1 MPHHQLWLT
10 QAVNAV
16 LGPLAAAIL
25 RLVGRP
31 VADPSHVIPDY
42 LAMIVVL
49 VVALT
54 ALALLVRSQL
64 SVENPGKLQVLME
77 DYVGAFNSLADDWIG
92 PGGRPYVPLVATIFT
107 FILLC
112 NMSGLVPGLMA
123 PTTNLNVTLGC
134 AAVVWVFYHIEGV
147 RAQGLGAYLKH
158 FVMPPGMPAWLAP
171 IMLVIEPISHAAR
184 LLSLTL
190 RLFGNLF
197 GEELVVAILA
207 MLVPFV
213 IPLPLMAL
221 GLITSFLQA
230 LIFALLTMV
239 YLQGAITLEHEE
251 EAHH

>member
-54 ALALLVRSQL
+54 AFALLVRSQL

-112 NMSGLVPGLMA
+112 NLSGLVPGLMA